1 MPLETRVFAIPKDPQ
16 HPEQYQDA
24 YGLDAA
30 EAVAVVADG
39 VSSAIFS
46 RQWANI
52 LVDAVP
58 ADIPNPTEKDCFA
71 AWLAQRRQ
79 EWSEQIDTSGL
90 AWFQK
95 AKLPTGAFSTL
106 LWVRVMRSE
115 AEEPGSFGA
124 LRLHGFAIGDSCLFH
139 VRGGET
145 VRTFPLQNADQFQD
159 NPIVLGSVDLGRDD
173 FLEFNELDEH
183 CYHDDLLVL
192 CTDAVAEWALRES
205 EAGNPPNWDEI
216 WHMNDGQWEDL
227 VAQLRETRQMRY
239 DDTTLLLLR
248 VVPKL
253 AGPELAE
260 PELAE
265 PETAELELAEPE
277 AKPVEEQS
285 EQTSPIAEAVKAIE
299 AAAANEATGESPEAV
314 TEPPAEQS
322 SEEAADDDWAKK
334 FKSAGEQF
342 TEGLEIASGQALRG
356 LKKWKDKAVRKYRDK
371 LKKDQK

>member
-1 MPLETRVFAIPKDPQ
+1 MPLETRILAIPKDSE
-16 HPEQYQDA
+16 HPEQFQDA

-30 EAVAVVADG
+30 EGIAVVADG

-52 LVDAVP
+52 LVDAVL
-58 ADIPNPTEKDCFA
+58 ADTPNPAEKDHFA

-106 LWVRVMRSE
+106 LWVRVLPTESD
-115 AEEPGSFGA
+115 EPGSFGA

-145 VRTFPLQNADQFQD
+145 VRVFPVQNSDQFQD

-183 CYHDDLLVL
+183 CYNDDLLVL

-205 EAGNPPNWDEI
+205 EAGSPPNWDEI
-216 WHMNDGQWEDL
+216 WHMNDGQWEDQ
-227 VAQLRETRQMRY
+227 VAQLRESRQMRF

-253 AGPELAE
+253 AEPELAE

-265 PETAELELAEPE
+265 PELAEPELAEPE
-277 AKPVEEQS
+277 LAEPVEEQS
-285 EQTSPIAEAVKAIE
+285 EQSSPIAEAIKAIE
-299 AAAANEATGESPEAV
+299 AAKANEAVMEPPA
-314 TEPPAEQS
+314 EPPAEQP
-322 SEEAADDDWAKK
+322 SEEAAEDDWAKK

-356 LKKWKDKAVRKYRDK
+356 LKKWKDKAMQKYRDK